1 MARCRPPSRSRVPL
15 QDPDWCET
23 AQATS
28 QVRHPIQRLGSAIT
42 KLFIE
47 RDPKWFVTPGRPPT
61 GKEAASPPQSIYQ
74 TKTDKRFDKNLQ
86 PTENKGLIRKRSALI
101 ATSDEGDD
109 GVGSVIDTTKVTSST
124 PATNSLPHLHIGR
137 IKGLIGEDAGA
148 AYCLVLLSSWQAI
161 IKSNRTNMDH
171 LLTNL
176 LSQSRF

>member
-74 TKTDKRFDKNLQ
+74 TKTGQLCDKNSQ
-86 PTENKGLIRKRSALI
+86 ATENKGVIRKVFVLK
-101 ATSDEGDD
+101 ATADEGDD

-124 PATNSLPHLHIGR
+124 PADKGYHPALSAQSLKKQTIN
-137 IKGLIGEDAGA
+137 D
-148 AYCLVLLSSWQAI
+148 
-161 IKSNRTNMDH
+161 
-171 LLTNL
+171 
-176 LSQSRF
+176 

>member
-74 TKTDKRFDKNLQ
+74 TKTGQGCDKNSQ
-86 PTENKGLIRKRSALI
+86 PTENKEVIRKDNVLI

-124 PATNSLPHLHIGR
+124 PADKGVSPCPFSSSEQTTTN
-137 IKGLIGEDAGA
+137 
-148 AYCLVLLSSWQAI
+148 Q
-161 IKSNRTNMDH
+161 
-171 LLTNL
+171 
-176 LSQSRF
+176 

>member
-61 GKEAASPPQSIYQ
+61 GKETASPPQSIYQ
-74 TKTDKRFDKNLQ
+74 TKTGKWRDKNLQ
-86 PTENKGLIRKRSALI
+86 ATENKEVIRNKSVLN
-101 ATSDEGDD
+101 ATSYEGDD

-124 PATNSLPHLHIGR
+124 PADQPLPQPYNGAVRRSL
-137 IKGLIGEDAGA
+137 
-148 AYCLVLLSSWQAI
+148 
-161 IKSNRTNMDH
+161 
-171 LLTNL
+171 
-176 LSQSRF
+176 